1 MTAEPTNPV
10 NPRYGNST
18 VRNGERPDPTFL
30 WIESLPVAPPPRP
43 AGRPPSWTKIKK
55 REREKRVHSGPNPR
69 HLTPKNQTHGGDGA
83 MLIRK
88 TARVSDF
95 LGGVMVLFT
104 LFIFQ
109 ISRNVRLVPG
119 SPWHREDA
127 RPAPL
132 KKKGRQPPEV
142 PEPRA
147 TSTRALEET
156 PKL

>member
-1 MTAEPTNPV
+1 
-10 NPRYGNST
+10 
-18 VRNGERPDPTFL
+18 
-30 WIESLPVAPPPRP
+30 
-43 AGRPPSWTKIKK
+43 
-55 REREKRVHSGPNPR
+55 
-69 HLTPKNQTHGGDGA
+69 